1 MKILLTGR
9 VGVGKTTALNRTLAL
24 LGIEPGGFRTERY
37 WLISEGLQGYR
48 IVDLASGR
56 AALIGKV
63 LASGRVIPCPQGF
76 EEVGV
81 EALQRALERE
91 FELIVMDEL
100 GFLELGAPRF
110 QGEVFAALRS
120 SKPVLGAIKPIHNPF
135 LDAIRALPGLKV
147 IEVQEESRD
156 RLPFEIAKLLGMEA
170 LTGRLR

>member
-24 LGIEPGGFRTERY
+24 LGTAPGGFRTERC
-37 WLISEGLQGYR
+37 WLSEGLQGYR
-48 IVDLASGR
+48 IVDLVSGR

-81 EALQRALERE
+81 EALQRAMER
-91 FELIVMDEL
+91 ELIVMDEL

-110 QGEVFAALRS
+110 QEEVFAALRS
-120 SKPVLGAIKPIHNPF
+120 SKPVLGVLKQERNSF
-135 LDAIRALPGLKV
+135 LDAIRALAGIKLL
-147 IEVQEESRD
+147 ELQEENRD
-156 RLPFEIAKLLGMEA
+156 RLPLEIVRLLRMG
-170 LTGRLR
+170 LPVSQ